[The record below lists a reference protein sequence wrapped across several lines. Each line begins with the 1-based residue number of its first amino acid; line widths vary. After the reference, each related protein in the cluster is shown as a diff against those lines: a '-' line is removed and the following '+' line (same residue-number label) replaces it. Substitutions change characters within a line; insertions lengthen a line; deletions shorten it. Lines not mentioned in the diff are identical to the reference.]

1 MMILF
6 PGAAHGFPTKYLNSL
21 GIGNAHY
28 YYTLVYSL
36 LCDDV
41 VCVTVVEEQFSLKF

>member
-28 YYTLVYSL
+28 YYTVQL
-36 LCDDV
+36 LCDDDSV
-41 VCVTVVEEQFSLKF
+41 